1 MSEEKVT
8 FASLPD
14 CPDLNQ
20 IQADIV
26 VIGVPFGV
34 PYSNNTPQLCT
45 HAPESIRRES
55 IRFPKDLDAWDFDLG
70 NSLSSYDDVPIVD
83 CGNVDGKQGDS
94 KGNQER
100 AHQAIKMIL
109 DAGAVPVVLGG
120 DDSIPIPVLRA
131 YEGRTSFHVLQFDA
145 NIDWRD
151 EVDAIRDGYSS
162 TMRRASELAWVEK
175 IIQVGMRGVG
185 SAREREYRDCL
196 DYGAKLI
203 TARDISKYGSEIVK
217 EYFPKG
223 VNCFITLDFDV
234 LDPSIMPAVGAPT
247 PGGLNYIELIDLIQW
262 VAENTD
268 VVGVCL
274 VEFAPERD
282 LNNLGAVTAMRV
294 VWNILG
300 CLAESM
306 SHKSPSK

>member
-1 MSEEKVT
+1 MSKEKVT
-8 FASLPD
+8 FAGFPA

-34 PYSNNTPQLCT
+34 PYSNNSPPHCI

-55 IRFPKDLDAWDFDLG
+55 VRFPKDLYAWDFDLG
-70 NSLSSYDDVPIVD
+70 TSLSSYDDVTIVD

-131 YEGRTSFHVLQFDA
+131 YEGGASFHVLQFDA
-145 NIDWRD
+145 HIDWCD
-151 EVDAIRDGYSS
+151 EVGGIRDGYSS
-162 TMRRASELAWVEK
+162 TMRRASELPWVEK

-196 DYGAKLI
+196 AYGAELT
-203 TARDISKYGSEIVK
+203 TARDIAKNGIEIVK
-217 EYFPKG
+217 KYLPKK

-247 PGGLNYIELIDLIQW
+247 PGGLNYMELVDLIQW
-262 VAENTD
+262 VAENTH
-268 VVGVCL
+268 VVGACL
-274 VEFAPERD
+274 VEFAPEKD

-294 VWNILG
+294 AWNIIG
-300 CLAESM
+300 CLARSM
-306 SHKSPSK
+306 SHKNSYK